1 MPGLLIKDVPD
12 HIHALLKARSAVRR
26 RSMSREA
33 LIILERALRDKAGP
47 PTLEEIDAMRVRGS
61 RLLTQDLID
70 EARESGRP

>member
-1 MPGLLIKDVPD
+1 MPGLLIKDLPNHV
-12 HIHALLKARSAVRR
+12 HARLKARAAVHR

-33 LIILERALRDKAGP
+33 LVILERALGDGAGP
-47 PTLEEIDAMRVRGS
+47 PTLEEIDAMRVRGT

>member
-1 MPGLLIKDVPD
+1 MPGLLIEDRPAQA
-12 HIHALLKARSAVRR
+12 HARLKARAALRR

-33 LIILERALRDKAGP
+33 LVILEQALGDEAGP

-61 RLLTQDLID
+61 RPSTRELLG